1 MWKTSCKVRILN
13 ELIQHVS
20 MHVRT
25 DSEECIFSFFSQ
37 KAKIFLRILNI
48 VGLMAKYF
56 VKQI

>member
-1 MWKTSCKVRILN
+1 MWITSSKVGIFN

-25 DSEECIFSFFSQ
+25 DSAECIFSFLSQ

-48 VGLMAKYF
+48 MRLIAKYF
-56 VKQI
+56 VKQM